1 MIPAAAQ
8 VRIEAR
14 HLARSP
20 LLWLGVA
27 LAAASMAPP
36 LWSSW
41 PVLAGDDL
49 FAYQSS
55 LLVGT
60 GAAWAGAWLGL
71 RDRTSGAADLL
82 AVTPTAPWRLWSAR
96 LAALAAAGAAGFA
109 LLFAASLAVSAVRG
123 GRGTADLRLLVDGA
137 LAVVLGG
144 LVGVAVGRLSGSRLV
159 AVLAGVLWYLLC
171 MFAADSGMWPAY
183 RLAPAL
189 MQEGSR
195 SVEFGFLPDPFW
207 PHLAYLLGLVL
218 LAGLLLLGLV
228 ARGSGQRPAHAPVL
242 AAVVAGLVLVAS
254 GGARLVALPEAV
266 VPLGPDRAD
275 WKPGAEAE
283 AVLSDP
289 SFAYP
294 EDGRATSCAGDTAL
308 TACVYP
314 AYGIGLARR
323 VHAAMRPVAGLLGG
337 LSGVPTRVRMVPLNA
352 GSCRG
357 GELQLWEQSV
367 RGLERRE
374 YAGAYLTCALGQD
387 DEPEAT
393 GGAMVDARD
402 AVRFWGLLASG
413 TLTRQELQ
421 RASEQNLWQLQAS
434 GERPS
439 AAVAPALAMAELP
452 PGQVRAELAPLW
464 DRLRAGTLPLSEL
477 PGQRL

>member
-1 MIPAAAQ
+1 MTALA
-8 VRIEAR
+8 RIEAR

-27 LAAASMAPP
+27 LAAASVAPS

-49 FAYQSS
+49 LAYQSS

-71 RDRTSGAADLL
+71 RDRASGAADLL
-82 AVTPTAPWRLWSAR
+82 AVTPTAPWRLWWAR
-96 LAALAAAGAAGFA
+96 LAALAAAGAAGLA
-109 LLFAASLAVSAVRG
+109 LLFAAILAVSAARG
-123 GRGTADLRLLVDGA
+123 GRGTADLRLLADGA

-144 LVGVAVGRLSGSRLV
+144 LVGVAVGRSRGSRLV

-171 MFAADSGMWPAY
+171 MFAADSGMSPAY
-183 RLAPAL
+183 RLSPAL
-189 MQEGSR
+189 MLEGSR

-218 LAGLLLLGLV
+218 LAGLLLLNLA

-254 GGARLVALPEAV
+254 GSARLVALPEAV

-283 AVLSDP
+283 AVLSNP

-294 EDGRATSCAGDTAL
+294 EDRRAISCAGDTAL
-308 TACVYP
+308 TVCVYP
-314 AYGIGLARR
+314 AYGTGLARR
-323 VHAAMRPVAGLLGG
+323 VHAAVRPVAGLLAG
-337 LSGVPTRVRMVPLNA
+337 LPGIPTRVRTVPLNA

-357 GELQLWEQSV
+357 GELQLWEQFV
-367 RGLERRE
+367 RALQRRE

-393 GGAMVDARD
+393 GGSTVDARD

-413 TLTRQELQ
+413 AVTRQELQ
-421 RASEQNLWQLQAS
+421 RASERDLWQLQAA

-439 AAVAPALAMAELP
+439 AAVAPALTMAELP
-452 PGQVRAELAPLW
+452 PDRVRAELARLW
-464 DRLRAGTLPLSEL
+464 ERLRAGTLPVSEL
-477 PGQRL
+477 PGQRP

>member
-1 MIPAAAQ
+1 MTGALA
-8 VRIEAR
+8 RIETR

-20 LLWLGVA
+20 LLWLGIV
-27 LAAASMAPP
+27 LGAASVAPA

-49 FAYQSS
+49 FGYQSS
-55 LLVGT
+55 LLVGA
-60 GAAWAGAWLGL
+60 GAVWAGAWLGL
-71 RDRTSGAADLL
+71 RDRASGAADLL
-82 AVTPTAPWRLWSAR
+82 AVTPTAPWRLWWAR

-109 LLFAASLAVSAVRG
+109 LLFAAILAVSAARG

-171 MFAADSGMWPAY
+171 MFAADSGMSPAY

-189 MQEGSR
+189 MLEGPR

-228 ARGSGQRPAHAPVL
+228 ARGSGQRPALAPVL
-242 AAVVAGLVLVAS
+242 VAVVAGLVLVAS

-266 VPLGPDRAD
+266 VALGPDRAD
-275 WKPGAEAE
+275 WKPGAEAD

-294 EDGRATSCAGDTAL
+294 DDGRATSCAGDTAL

-314 AYGIGLARR
+314 TYGTGFARR
-323 VHAAMRPVAGLLGG
+323 VHEAMRPVAGLLSG
-337 LSGVPTRVRMVPLNA
+337 LAGVPTRVRMVPLNA

-357 GELQLWEQSV
+357 RELQIWEQSL
-367 RGLERRE
+367 RGLQSRD

-393 GGAMVDARD
+393 GGSTVDARD

-413 TLTRQELQ
+413 TVTRQELQ
-421 RASEQNLWQLQAS
+421 SASEQDLWQLQAS

-439 AAVAPALAMAELP
+439 AAVAPALAMAQLP
-452 PGQVRAELAPLW
+452 AGRVRAELTPVW
-464 DRLRAGTLPLSEL
+464 ERLRAGQLPLSEL
-477 PGQRL
+477 PGQRP

>member
-20 LLWLGVA
+20 LLWLGMA
-27 LAAASMAPP
+27 LAAASMAPA

-71 RDRTSGAADLL
+71 RDRVSGAADLL
-82 AVTPTAPWRLWSAR
+82 AVTPTAPWRLWWAR

-144 LVGVAVGRLSGSRLV
+144 LVGVAVGRLSGSRLA

-171 MFAADSGMWPAY
+171 MFAADSGMSPAY

-189 MQEGSR
+189 MQEGPR

-218 LAGLLLLGLV
+218 LAGLLLGLV
-228 ARGSGQRPAHAPVL
+228 ACGSGQRPAHAPVL
-242 AAVVAGLVLVAS
+242 ATVVVGLVLVAS
-254 GGARLVALPEAV
+254 GGAGLVALPEAV

-294 EDGRATSCAGDTAL
+294 DDGRATTCAGDTAL

-314 AYGIGLARR
+314 AYGTGFAKR
-323 VHAAMRPVAGLLGG
+323 VHEAMRPVAGLLAG
-337 LSGVPTRVRMVPLNA
+337 LPGVPTRVRMVPLNA

-357 GELQLWEQSV
+357 GELQLWEQSL
-367 RGLERRE
+367 RGLQSRE

-387 DEPEAT
+387 DEPEGT
-393 GGAMVDARD
+393 GGSTVDARE

-413 TLTRQELQ
+413 TVTSQELQ
-421 RASEQNLWQLQAS
+421 RASEQDLWRLQAS

-439 AAVAPALAMAELP
+439 VAVAPAVAMAELP
-452 PGQVRAELAPLW
+452 PGQVRAELASLW
-464 DRLRAGTLPLSEL
+464 DRLRAGTLPVSEL
-477 PGQRL
+477 PGQRP

>member
-1 MIPAAAQ
+1 MTALA
-8 VRIEAR
+8 RIEAR

-27 LAAASMAPP
+27 LAAASVAPA

-49 FAYQSS
+49 LAYQSS

-60 GAAWAGAWLGL
+60 GAVWAGAWLGL
-71 RDRTSGAADLL
+71 RDRATGAADLL
-82 AVTPTAPWRLWSAR
+82 AVTPTAPWRLWWVR
-96 LAALAAAGAAGFA
+96 LTALAAAGAAGFA
-109 LLFAASLAVSAVRG
+109 LLFAAILAVSAARG
-123 GRGTADLRLLVDGA
+123 GRGTPDLRLLVDA
-137 LAVVLGG
+137 MLAVVLGG
-144 LVGVAVGRLSGSRLV
+144 LVGVAVGRSSGSRLV

-171 MFAADSGMWPAY
+171 MFAADSGMSPAY
-183 RLAPAL
+183 RLSPAL
-189 MQEGSR
+189 ILEGSR

-218 LAGLLLLGLV
+218 VVGALVVGLA
-228 ARGSGQRPAHAPVL
+228 AHRSGQTPALAPVL

-254 GGARLVALPEAV
+254 GSARLVALPEAV

-283 AVLSDP
+283 VVLSDP

-294 EDGRATSCAGDTAL
+294 EDRRATSCAGDTAL

-314 AYGIGLARR
+314 AYGTGLARR
-323 VHAAMRPVAGLLGG
+323 VHQAVRPVAGLLAG
-337 LSGVPTRVRMVPLNA
+337 LPGVPTRVRMVPLNA

-357 GELQLWEQSV
+357 GELQLWEQFV
-367 RGLERRE
+367 RGLQRRE

-387 DEPEAT
+387 DEPAT
-393 GGAMVDARD
+393 GGATVDARD

-413 TLTRQELQ
+413 TLTSQDLQ
-421 RASEQNLWQLQAS
+421 GASEQDLWQLQAA

-439 AAVAPALAMAELP
+439 AAVAPALTMAELP
-452 PGQVRAELAPLW
+452 PNQVRAELASRW
-464 DRLRAGTLPLSEL
+464 ERLRAGSLPVSEL
-477 PGQRL
+477 PGQRP